1 MKKILILGG
10 TIFAR
15 NRGVAAITNG
25 CVDSL
30 RNNLTNPEITL
41 IHTFVESFYP
51 TKTTHLENIKIVM
64 DSEEKFVQ
72 LFKKA
77 FIRIFIAT
85 VWRLLFCL
93 HINADYL
100 LRDKVLKEY
109 KKTEVVI
116 NLSYGDMFAYKKEFY
131 SKLLFFILGQQS
143 LLAILLRKP
152 LFFFPQSIGPF
163 CGKFSKFLAKFILD
177 RCNIIM
183 VREEISR
190 DILLR
195 MKIKAPIQL
204 VPDLSFLIA
213 PASDQRILEIFS
225 KENVEIKRPLVGIAI
240 RENMYKHLDVI
251 SEVIDHLIL
260 KMNARIIFIP
270 HTSISGFHLYD
281 PRFLARKILKKIKVK
296 QHIGLIESEY
306 TVEELRGLIGKCDLF
321 IGAYMHAN
329 ASALSMHIPTIAIS
343 YSHKT
348 DGLMN
353 LMGLGEF
360 VLPLDDLDVIQLI
373 KKTEE
378 AYRNLDRIKEAL
390 KQKIPILQ
398 KMAMRAGEFVKNLT
412 ESTV

>member
-1 MKKILILGG
+1 VKKILVVGG

-15 NRGVAAITNG
+15 NRGVAAITKG

-51 TKTTHLENIKIVM
+51 TKTTYLENIKIVM
-64 DSEEKFVQ
+64 DSEEKLFRV
-72 LFKKA
+72 FKKGI
-77 FIRIFIAT
+77 IRIFIAT
-85 VWRLLFCL
+85 VWRFLSCL
-93 HINADYL
+93 HINADCL
-100 LRDKVLKEY
+100 LRDKVLKEF

-116 NLSYGDMFAYKKEFY
+116 NLSYGDTFIYQKRFY
-131 SKLLFFILGQQS
+131 SKVLFFILVEQS

-163 CGKFSKFLAKFILD
+163 CSKFSKFLAKFILD

-190 DILLR
+190 DYLLK
-195 MKIKAPIQL
+195 MKIMSPIQL

-225 KENVEIKRPLVGIAI
+225 KENVQIKRPLVGIAV
-240 RENMYKHLDVI
+240 RENMYEHLDVI

-260 KMNARIIFIP
+260 KMNAGIIFIP
-270 HTSISGFHLYD
+270 HTSIRVFYLYD
-281 PRFLARKILKKIKVK
+281 PRFLARKILKKIKAK
-296 QHIGLIESEY
+296 QHINLIEGEY

-329 ASALSMHIPTIAIS
+329 TSALSMHIPTIAIS

-360 VLPLDDLDVIQLI
+360 VLPLNNLNAIQLI
-373 KKTEE
+373 NKTED
-378 AYRNLDRIKEAL
+378 AYRNRDRIKEVL

>member
-1 MKKILILGG
+1 MKKMLVLGG

-15 NRGVAAITNG
+15 NRGVAAITKG

-51 TKTTHLENIKIVM
+51 TKTTHPENIKIVI

-77 FIRIFIAT
+77 LIRIFIAT
-85 VWRLLFCL
+85 VWRLLSCL
-93 HINADYL
+93 HINADHL

-109 KKTEVVI
+109 KKADVVI
-116 NLSYGDMFAYKKEFY
+116 NLSYGDMFAYKKKFY
-131 SKLLFFILGQQS
+131 SKVLFFVLGHQS

-163 CGKFSKFLAKFILD
+163 CSKFFKFLAKFILD
-177 RCNIIM
+177 RCNVIM

-190 DILLR
+190 DYLLK
-195 MKIKAPIQL
+195 MKIMAPIQL

-213 PASDQRILEIFS
+213 PASEQRILEIFS

-240 RENMYKHLDVI
+240 RENMYKHLDVF

-270 HTSISGFHLYD
+270 HTSISGPYLYD

-296 QHIGLIESEY
+296 QHISLIEGEY
-306 TVEELRGLIGKCDLF
+306 TAEELRGLIGKCDLF
-321 IGAYMHAN
+321 ISAYMHAS
-329 ASALSMHIPTIAIS
+329 ASALSMHIPTISIS

-348 DGLMN
+348 AGLMN
-353 LMGLGEF
+353 LMGLGKF
-360 VLPLDDLDVIQLI
+360 VLPLDDLDAIQLI

-378 AYRNLDRIKEAL
+378 AYRNLDRIREAL

-398 KMAMRAGEFVKNLT
+398 EMAIRAGEFVKNLT